1 MSVSRC
7 QAEPQRRAAYN
18 EMGLTAPTREAYR
31 AGHFDEP
38 FHEGRRVTAPLRVG
52 VVGCGLIAQ
61 VMHLRHLRELA
72 DRFEVVA
79 LCDVAPEPLEFAGRM
94 FPAARRHAAWS
105 DLLAEPLDAVLV
117 LTPGSHAPVAIAAAE
132 LGLHVFVEKPMCFSV
147 PEGEAMIA
155 AADGSGVALMVGY
168 MKRYDPAY
176 QQVAATLERES
187 LSFAR
192 ITTLESPI
200 EPYAL
205 HHPLSA
211 RGTVEPALLAEL
223 VADDER
229 RLAVAV
235 DDAAGPAVRRAYRTI
250 LLDSMIH
257 ELNGVRGLLGE
268 PDVLHFAR
276 IWGDPPGV
284 TVSASFGGVEVVFM
298 WIDLPGAPRYLQDWS
313 FYGPLQRTGLIFPSP
328 LLHGMPTELVVEGGD
343 AAGIASWRT
352 EHTVSYDEAF
362 KRELV
367 EFHAAIS
374 EGRGPATDGED
385 GLRDVALAQ
394 AIVRCHVEGAAVAE
408 PSAAAC

>member
-1 MSVSRC
+1 MR
-7 QAEPQRRAAYN
+7 
-18 EMGLTAPTREAYR
+18 MTAR
-31 AGHFDEP
+31 
-38 FHEGRRVTAPLRVG
+38 LRVG

-94 FPAARRHAAWS
+94 FPEARRHARWS
-105 DLLAEPLDAVLV
+105 DLLGESLDAVLV

-132 LGLHVFVEKPMCFSV
+132 LGLHVFVEKPMCFSTS
-147 PEGEAMIA
+147 EGEAMVA
-155 AADGSGVALMVGY
+155 AAGTAGVALMVGY

-176 QQVAATLERES
+176 QQVAATLGSETVTCG
-187 LSFAR
+187 R

-200 EPYAL
+200 EPYAQ
-205 HHPLSA
+205 HHPLA
-211 RGTVEPALLAEL
+211 TPGTVEPALLAEL

-229 RLAVAV
+229 RLAAAV
-235 DDAAGPAVRRAYRTI
+235 GDVPPRVLRAYRTI

-268 PDVLHFAR
+268 PDILHFAR

-284 TVSASFGGVEVVFM
+284 TLSASFGGVEVVFM
-298 WIDLPGAPRYLQDWS
+298 WIDLPGAPRYAQDWS
-313 FYGPLQRTGLIFPSP
+313 FYGPQQRTALVFPSP

-343 AAGIASWRT
+343 TAGIASWRT
-352 EHTVSYDEAF
+352 EHTVSYEEAF

-367 EFHAAIS
+367 EFHAAAS
-374 EGRGPATDGED
+374 EGRAPLTDGTD
-385 GLRDVALAQ
+385 GLRDVALAE
-394 AIVRCHVEGAAVAE
+394 AIVRCHVEGRPIEQPTGVA
-408 PSAAAC
+408 C